1 MKQRAK
7 PKGFPLMS
15 VEMAFPSSTAAVFV
29 VCSSIMSSFGLA
41 TSVKARMMHAIV
53 TLLALTLATP
63 SRSEIVTRLPADVP
77 VTDGVAVNS
86 ICGNCCQEGAY
97 CGTVSEDIV
106 LAGATTPTSN
116 LLVPKGSNMTCVLR
130 ARNVFGAVDG
140 GLCVPSLLPRH
151 FPIENLC
158 RAFDKV

>member
-1 MKQRAK
+1 
-7 PKGFPLMS
+7 
-15 VEMAFPSSTAAVFV
+15 
-29 VCSSIMSSFGLA
+29 MSSCGLA
-41 TSVKARMMHAIV
+41 TSVKERMMHAIV
-53 TLLALTLATP
+53 VLLALTLATA
-63 SRSEIVTRLPADVP
+63 RSEIVTRLPADVP

-106 LAGATTPTSN
+106 LAGATTPASN
-116 LLVPKGSNMTCVLR
+116 LLVPTGSNMTCVLR

>member
-1 MKQRAK
+1 
-7 PKGFPLMS
+7 
-15 VEMAFPSSTAAVFV
+15 
-29 VCSSIMSSFGLA
+29 VCSIISSCGLA
-41 TSVKARMMHAIV
+41 AMIEERMMHAIV
-53 TLLALTLATP
+53 TLLALTVATP
-63 SRSEIVTRLPADVP
+63 ALSEIVTRLPADVP

-86 ICGNCCQEGAY
+86 ICGTCCQEKAY

-106 LAGATTPTSN
+106 LAGATTPASN